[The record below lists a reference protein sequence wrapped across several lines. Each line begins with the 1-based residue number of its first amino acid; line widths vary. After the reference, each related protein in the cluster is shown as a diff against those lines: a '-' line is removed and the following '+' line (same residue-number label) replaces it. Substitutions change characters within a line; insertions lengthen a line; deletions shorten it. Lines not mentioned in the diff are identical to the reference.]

1 MILLSLNR
9 QDTKMRTQTKHT
21 KKSWKE
27 KAMERGDE
35 ARRLKQ
41 ELKRQKN
48 RAMKWRKDY
57 YRLKRTSKLTKVEN
71 YNYPLEL
78 IWMAILMHVNF
89 NVSLRGVSQSLMKL
103 GRLYKLKFENLSHM
117 TIRNWCLKFGLFR
130 LSDELSSGKYI
141 LISDESVEIG
151 RERLLLL
158 YVVPIE
164 NYSSI
169 VPLSMEDVKVL
180 DLGVQTVWNSDDV
193 AAKIKEKTEQFNLE
207 IVYGISDNC
216 SKLKKAMKICNIKW
230 IADCTHEIAN
240 VSKALYRK
248 DEESNRFITKM
259 SLLRSKWILSKHL
272 LLVPPKL
279 RSKDRFNQMFVIH
292 KWAERIINDWDD
304 ISQEAKKELRFVQ
317 QNKELIKS
325 MRQCYD
331 IIDLFCSIF
340 KSKGIQENS
349 LKEWDEKIAAYKCG
363 ASLNNK
369 PMQLVEKMNDYLA
382 RQQLVLPQETQ
393 ILCCSDI
400 IESTFGKYKNK
411 GVKIITD
418 DVLKIAGYSSQTT
431 MEEIQRAMQQIKTA
445 QVAEWKKENT
455 TISKLALLKR
465 KKKCA
470 A

>member
-1 MILLSLNR
+1 
-9 QDTKMRTQTKHT
+9 
-21 KKSWKE
+21 
-27 KAMERGDE
+27 
-35 ARRLKQ
+35 
-41 ELKRQKN
+41 
-48 RAMKWRKDY
+48 
-57 YRLKRTSKLTKVEN
+57 
-71 YNYPLEL
+71 
-78 IWMAILMHVNF
+78 
-89 NVSLRGVSQSLMKL
+89 
-103 GRLYKLKFENLSHM
+103 
-117 TIRNWCLKFGLFR
+117 
-130 LSDELSSGKYI
+130 
-141 LISDESVEIG
+141 
-151 RERLLLL
+151 
-158 YVVPIE
+158 
-164 NYSSI
+164 
-169 VPLSMEDVKVL
+169 MEDVKVL

-349 LKEWDEKIAAYKCG
+349 LKEWDEKIAAYKG
-363 ASLNNK
+363 
-369 PMQLVEKMNDYLA
+369 
-382 RQQLVLPQETQ
+382 
-393 ILCCSDI
+393 
-400 IESTFGKYKNK
+400 
-411 GVKIITD
+411 D